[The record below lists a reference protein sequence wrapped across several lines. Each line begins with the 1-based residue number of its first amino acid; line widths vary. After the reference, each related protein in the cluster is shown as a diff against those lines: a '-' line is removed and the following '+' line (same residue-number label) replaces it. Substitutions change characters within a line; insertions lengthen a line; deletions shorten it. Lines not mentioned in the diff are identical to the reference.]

1 MHSRRRF
8 TGFLLALALS
18 LPACAA
24 DKLPGWMTNPPQDD
38 AQSWYGTGEGPD
50 LEAARRLA
58 LRNVA
63 SKLRATIAGQVS
75 NTTSVSSSGGKE
87 RVDVRALSAVTEE
100 VAKTDFTRFEVA
112 QSAKGGQ
119 GVYVLVKVD
128 RPAFIADTRNQ
139 LQVVEKPV
147 GEAEAALPR
156 LSTLDQFLSLR
167 RLKKQIEDGA
177 RLSMLL
183 QGAGAEDEGRA
194 GVRRFGGL
202 MLQSNELASKLTF
215 ELRAGPADAD
225 LATALAAFLSE
236 QGMRSAAGRTPGAS
250 PLTISADARQDELFG
265 SKMVKMKVRLAVLD
279 DQGRAA
285 ATREYELPG
294 SSRYDFKGARE
305 DAVRKFVDQ
314 LRKAGPV
321 AALGFKD

>member
-1 MHSRRRF
+1 MHSGRRF

-202 MLQSNELASKLTF
+202 MLQSSELASKLTF
-215 ELRAGPADAD
+215 ELRAGAADAD

-236 QGMRSAAGRTPGAS
+236 QGMRSASGRTPGAS

>member
-1 MHSRRRF
+1 MLSGRRF
-8 TGFLLALALS
+8 IGLLLAATLA

-24 DKLPGWMTNPPQDD
+24 DKLPGWMSNPPADD
-38 AQSWYGTGEGPD
+38 GQSWYGTGEGPD

-87 RVDVRALSAVTEE
+87 QVNVRALSAVTEE
-100 VAKTDFTRFEVA
+100 VAKTDFTRFEVV

-119 GVYVLVKVD
+119 GVYALVKVD

-139 LQVVEKPV
+139 LQVVDKPV
-147 GEAEAALPR
+147 KEAEAALGL

-183 QGAGAEDEGRA
+183 QGAGAEEEGRA

-202 MLQSNELASKLTF
+202 MQTASDLSSKLSF
-215 ELRAGPADAD
+215 ELRAPAADAD

-236 QGMRSAAGRTPGAS
+236 QGMRSATGRTPGAN
-250 PLTISADARQDELFG
+250 PLTLSADARQDEIFG
-265 SKMVKMKVRLAVLD
+265 NKMVKLKVRLAVLD

-305 DAVRKFVDQ
+305 DAVRKFTEQ